1 MKFGYRATDASGH
14 VATGERESPDRFAL
28 NEELR
33 REGLVLLSAEP
44 ARAPSRVASRFAGLF
59 GRVSAHEKII
69 FGRSLGAMIEAG
81 LPLSRA
87 LAVMERQSRNPAMKK
102 VLAAVGEAVRR
113 GEPLSEALAEHP
125 GVFPHLFVAMVAAG
139 EESGKLRESL
149 DVVSSQMEKAYLL
162 AKKVKGAM
170 IYPGVIIG
178 VMVAVAILLFVF
190 VVPTL
195 TKIFAEL
202 NVDLPVTT
210 RAVIW
215 ISEFLR
221 GNGVV
226 LSLFL
231 VGGPIAA
238 TYFFRSRA
246 GRATLDWLAIHL
258 PGVAP
263 IAKEVNAAR
272 TARTLGSLLAAGVSY
287 LEATRITGDVLQNGY
302 YKLVLRRVE
311 SQVEKGQP
319 ISKVFAE
326 AEKLYPP
333 FVAEMVSVGEETG
346 EISKMLDRV
355 AAFYEEEVDQKT
367 KNISTIIEP
376 LLMVIVGAGVGVFA
390 LSMIS
395 PMYSLVNA
403 I

>member
-1 MKFGYRATDASGH
+1 MKLRFRATDPSGH
-14 VATGERESPDRFAL
+14 IAEGEREAADRFAL
-28 NEELR
+28 NDELR
-33 REGLVLLSAEP
+33 REGLSLLSAEP
-44 ARAPSRVASRFAGLF
+44 AKAPSRIAARLAGLF

-102 VLAAVGEAVRR
+102 VLVAVGEAVRR
-113 GEPLSEALAEHP
+113 GEPLSKALAARP
-125 GVFPHLFVAMVAAG
+125 DVFPAIFVSMVAAG

-149 DVVSSQMEKAYLL
+149 DVVSSQLEKAYLL
-162 AKKVKGAM
+162 SKKVKGAM
-170 IYPGVIIG
+170 IYPGVIISI
-178 VMVAVAILLFVF
+178 MVAVAVLLFTF

-195 TKIFAEL
+195 TNIFSEL
-202 NVDLPVTT
+202 NVELPATT
-210 RAVIW
+210 RAIIW
-215 ISEFLR
+215 LSEFLR
-221 GNGVV
+221 GNGLV
-226 LSLFL
+226 LAAL
-231 VGGPIAA
+231 VLGGPIAA
-238 TYFFRSRA
+238 TYFFRSRS
-246 GRATLDWLAIHL
+246 GQATLDWVAVHL
-258 PGVAP
+258 PGVGP

-302 YKLVLRRVE
+302 YKAVLRRVE

-346 EISKMLDRV
+346 EISKMLEKV
-355 AAFYEEEVDQKT
+355 AVFYEEEVDQKT
-367 KNISTIIEP
+367 KNISTIVEP
-376 LLMVIVGAGVGVFA
+376 ALMVVVGIGVGIFA

>member
-1 MKFGYRATDASGH
+1 MKLRYRATDASGH
-14 VATGERESPDRFAL
+14 IAEGEREAPDRFAL
-28 NEELR
+28 NDELR

-44 ARAPSRVASRFAGLF
+44 AKAPSRAASRFAGIF
-59 GRVSAHEKII
+59 GRVTAHEKII

-102 VLAAVGEAVRR
+102 VLVAVGEAVRR
-113 GEPLSEALAEHP
+113 GEPLSRALAARP
-125 GVFPHLFVAMVAAG
+125 DVFPPIFVSMVAAG

-149 DVVSSQMEKAYLL
+149 DVVSSQLEKAYLL
-162 AKKVKGAM
+162 SKKVKGAM

-178 VMVAVAILLFVF
+178 VMVAVAILLFIF

-195 TKIFAEL
+195 TKIFTEL
-202 NVDLPVTT
+202 NVELPATT

-215 ISEFLR
+215 LSEFLR
-221 GNGVV
+221 GNGLALALLV
-226 LSLFL
+226 L
-231 VGGPIAA
+231 GGPVAA
-238 TYFFRSRA
+238 AFFFRSKP
-246 GRATLDWLAIHL
+246 GRATLDWAAIHA
-258 PGVAP
+258 PGIAP

-272 TARTLGSLLAAGVSY
+272 TARTLGSLLSAGVSY

-302 YKLVLRRVE
+302 YRAVMRRVE

-346 EISKMLDRV
+346 EISKMMEKV

-367 KNISTIIEP
+367 KNISTVIEP